1 MKSHII
7 SFPLERRSERRRLLD
22 AGVVD
27 IGGHQ
32 IDRCCAEYD
41 YYYAILYIGTPSQR
55 SELVIDTGSSLTY
68 LACAS
73 TCRKCGKHDDP
84 YFDTDRSSSLSWVPC
99 SKCPKRLHCNSD
111 ECTFKQSYLD
121 GSSNSGRL
129 FRDRVDINTKHGLIS
144 PELNIGCSKQEGGV
158 IYSQNA
164 DGVLGLG
171 MEQVGITN
179 QLKQQGV
186 SEMVFS
192 HCFTRD
198 GEGVLIFGN
207 INSNDLPDGMQW
219 ESLVTHVWR
228 GVSSRAAT
236 WYRLKTK
243 RIFVGEEMV
252 NEGTKKIYTQNKF
265 GGTVFDSGSTDFW
278 LPGALYDQV
287 KSLIIKQVGSTY
299 PVKRK
304 DSQFSTC
311 FEVPFETA
319 LRTFP
324 KIIMEFEGG
333 AVFDWLPLNYLV
345 PKRRLQ
351 CLGIF
356 KGNRGEGIAL
366 GSTSFIN
373 VLLVHDRERGRM
385 GWARVSCTK
394 YKSKFLGIDKMV
406 NLTEDA
412 GDGKIDEL
420 LVPMVRLSRGHVHPP
435 PASQSGEFEISGIR
449 DRIPFLYMGLISLLV
464 LLCLLPW
471 LLCPRTKLYSRRQ
484 KRFGR
489 GRIV

>member
-1 MKSHII
+1 VKSKHLI
-7 SFPLERRSERRRLLD
+7 SFSLERRSGGRRLLD
-22 AGVVD
+22 TGVVD
-27 IGGHQ
+27 IGGNQ

-41 YYYAILYIGTPSQR
+41 YYYAVMWIGTPSQR

-68 LACAS
+68 LACKS

-84 YFDTDRSSSLSWVPC
+84 YFDTEKSSSLSWVPC
-99 SKCPKRLHCNSD
+99 GKCPKRLNCKSQK
-111 ECTFKQSYLD
+111 CTFKQNYLD
-121 GSSNSGRL
+121 GSSNSGQL
-129 FRDRVDINTKHGLIS
+129 FRDRVGIKTKHGLVS
-144 PELNIGCSKQEGGV
+144 PELNMGCSRQEGGV

-171 MEQVGITN
+171 MEEVGIIN
-179 QLKQQGV
+179 QLKQQGF

-192 HCFTRD
+192 HCFTPD

-207 INSNDLPDGMQW
+207 IDNDDLPDGMQW
-219 ESLVTHVWR
+219 ENLVTHTWR
-228 GVSSRAAT
+228 GVSSRAST

-252 NEGTKKIYTQNKF
+252 DEGTKKIYTQNKF

-287 KSLIIKQVGSTY
+287 RSLLIKQVEY

-319 LRTFP
+319 LSTFP

-333 AVFDWLPLNYLV
+333 AVFDWVPLNYLI
-345 PKRRLQ
+345 PKKQLQ

-373 VLLVHDRERGRM
+373 VLLVHDRERRRL

-394 YKSKFLGIDKMV
+394 YKSKFLGDDKIV
-406 NLTEDA
+406 NVTEDA
-412 GDGKIDEL
+412 GDGKINEL
-420 LVPMVRLSRGHVHPP
+420 IVPMVTLAREDVPP
-435 PASQSGEFEISGIR
+435 TPAIQPGEFGFR
-449 DRIPFLYMGLISLLV
+449 DRIPFLFMGVFSLLV
-464 LLCLLPW
+464 LLCLIPLF
-471 LLCPRTKLYSRRQ
+471 LCPRTKFYLRRQ
-484 KRFGR
+484 KRLGR

>member
-1 MKSHII
+1 VQSKHLI
-7 SFPLERRSERRRLLD
+7 SFSLERRSGGRRLLD
-22 AGVVD
+22 TGVVD
-27 IGGHQ
+27 IGGNQ

-41 YYYAILYIGTPSQR
+41 YYYAVMWIGTPSQR

-84 YFDTDRSSSLSWVPC
+84 YFDTEKSSSLSWVPC
-99 SKCPKRLHCNSD
+99 NECPWRLNCWSQ
-111 ECTFKQSYLD
+111 ECTFKQNYLD
-121 GSSNSGRL
+121 GSSNTARL
-129 FRDRVDINTKHGLIS
+129 FRDQVAIKTKHELVS
-144 PELNIGCSKQEGGV
+144 PELSMGCSRQEGGV

-171 MEQVGITN
+171 MEEVGIIN
-179 QLKQQGV
+179 QLKQQGF

-192 HCFTRD
+192 HCFTPD

-207 INSNDLPDGMQW
+207 IDTNDLPDGMQW
-219 ESLVTHVWR
+219 ENLVTRTWR
-228 GVSSRAAT
+228 GVSSRAST

-243 RIFVGEEMV
+243 RLFVGEEMV
-252 NEGTKKIYTQNKF
+252 NEGTKKMYTQNKF

-287 KSLIIKQVGSTY
+287 KSLLIKQVVY

-324 KIIMEFEGG
+324 KITMEFEGG
-333 AVFDWLPLNYLV
+333 AVFEWLPLNYLI
-345 PKRRLQ
+345 PKNRLQ

-356 KGNRGEGIAL
+356 EGGRGEGIAL

-394 YKSKFLGIDKMV
+394 YKSKFLGHGKMV

-420 LVPMVRLSRGHVHPP
+420 IVPMVSLVREDVRPT
-435 PASQSGEFEISGIR
+435 PAIPSGDFGIR
-449 DRIPFLYMGLISLLV
+449 DRRPFLFMGLISLVV
-464 LLCLLPW
+464 LLFLIPL
-471 LLCPRTKLYSRRQ
+471 LLCPRSKFYSRRQ